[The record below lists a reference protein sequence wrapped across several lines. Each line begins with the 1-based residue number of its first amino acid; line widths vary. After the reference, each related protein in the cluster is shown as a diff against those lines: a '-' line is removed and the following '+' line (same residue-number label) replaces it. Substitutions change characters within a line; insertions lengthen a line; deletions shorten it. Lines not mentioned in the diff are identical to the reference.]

1 VAAVTNIVELPLR
14 ETASRSRPRLSESTM
29 LISLF
34 LSNGSLH
41 PFIKELYRRHGIVT
55 VGDWRA
61 SSRNLLAEGNL
72 DPVSLKIF
80 ADKIGAP
87 TRPRLTKTP
96 QVVPFP
102 EAMNPTHATRCYS
115 PEPH

>member
-1 VAAVTNIVELPLR
+1 MAAVSNIVELSLR
-14 ETASRSRPRLSESTM
+14 ETGSSRSPPRLSESTM

-41 PFIKELYRRHGIVT
+41 PFIKEMYRRHGIVT

-61 SSRNLLAEGNL
+61 CSRDLLAEGNL

-80 ADKIGAP
+80 ADKIG
-87 TRPRLTKTP
+87 TRPRPRVTKAP

-102 EAMNPTHATRCYS
+102 DYATNPTPR
-115 PEPH
+115 

>member
-1 VAAVTNIVELPLR
+1 
-14 ETASRSRPRLSESTM
+14 M

-34 LSNGSLH
+34 LNNGSLH

-61 SSRNLLAEGNL
+61 CSRNLLAEGDL

-80 ADKIGAP
+80 ADKISMP
-87 TRPRLTKTP
+87 PRPRVTGP
-96 QVVPFP
+96 SQVVPFGV
-102 EAMNPTHATRCYS
+102 TR
-115 PEPH
+115 